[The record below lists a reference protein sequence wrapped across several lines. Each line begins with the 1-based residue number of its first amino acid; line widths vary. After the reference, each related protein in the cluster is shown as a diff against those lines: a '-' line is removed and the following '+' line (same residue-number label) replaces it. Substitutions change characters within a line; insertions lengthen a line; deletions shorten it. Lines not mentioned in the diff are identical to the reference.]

1 MIVYVGREDDDVII
15 IYQSSSRP
23 CIFPLSAEMSQ
34 GHYTDHKTF
43 KYIHKNPRPVFGKQS
58 FSSRHRQASPAKI
71 HTSSP
76 TLKSIWPQRGHDS
89 CPQSSVYCTHPS
101 SKIQFSKI
109 DAESDRSIFLPNYD
123 NI

>member
-1 MIVYVGREDDDVII
+1 MTVYVGREDDYVII

-23 CIFPLSAEMSQ
+23 FIVSLFAEMSQ
-34 GHYTDHKTF
+34 GHYKAHKTF
-43 KYIHKNPRPVFGKQS
+43 QYIHKTPRPVSVKQS
-58 FSSRHRQASPAKI
+58 FSLRQRQASPANN

-89 CPQSSVYCTHPS
+89 CPQPSVYCTHP